1 METVGFIGADAC
13 YLVSLLF
20 YLSSYSGRKNLVQ
33 KGFYLLISGLAFH
46 TLCIIGR
53 WWVAEHPPLYS
64 LYEILIFFSWAIVL
78 FSLVTG
84 FYKVGGVF
92 TALSALVI
100 LGITSFLP
108 STILSLPTDL
118 NHKLFPIHVSTCLL
132 GYAAFGISFI
142 CGIVYLIRRNK
153 SGSDKQIP
161 VGLYDLVSYRAIVL
175 GLLFFSAGIILG
187 SVWAKDAWGSYW
199 SWDPKE
205 TGSLITWFI
214 YSLWVF
220 TRLVFHWKGTRSA
233 WLALI
238 GFFSVFFTWFALN
251 YFLPGLHSYK

>member
-1 METVGFIGADAC
+1 MEAVGFIGADAC

-20 YLSSYSGRKNLVQ
+20 YLSSYFGRKNLAQ

-46 TLCIIGR
+46 TVCIIGR

-64 LYEILIFFSWAIVL
+64 LYEILIFFAWAIVFL
-78 FSLVTG
+78 SLVTG
-84 FYKVGGVF
+84 FYKAGRIF

-100 LGITSFLP
+100 LGIASFLP
-108 STILSLPTDL
+108 SIILPLPTEL

-132 GYAAFGISFI
+132 GYAAFSISFI
-142 CGIVYLIRRNK
+142 CAVIYLTRRNK
-153 SGSDKQIP
+153 PGSDKQTPIQ
-161 VGLYDLVSYRAIVL
+161 LYDLVSYRAIVL
-175 GLLFFSAGIILG
+175 GLLLFSAGIILG

-205 TGSLITWFI
+205 TASLITWFI
-214 YSLWVF
+214 YSLWLF
-220 TRLVFHWKGTRSA
+220 IRLVFPWNGTRSA
-233 WLALI
+233 WLAVI
-238 GFFSVFFTWFALN
+238 GLFSVLFTWFAIN